1 MTDNVRTKAEELKKI
16 ILDSE
21 EYRNYDM
28 YRRLLNQTPQL
39 KARVNEFRA
48 ANVEMQMSHDEEDK
62 NTMQELADGYND
74 LLTNSVVREFLN
86 AELILCK
93 MIQQIDAILVSDVEL
108 ELDFL

>member
-1 MTDNVRTKAEELKKI
+1 MTDNVRAKAEELKEI
-16 ILDSE
+16 ILNSE

-28 YRRLLNQTPQL
+28 YRRLLNETPQL

-48 ANVEMQMSHDEEDK
+48 INVETQMSHDVE
-62 NTMQELADGYND
+62 NRNAMQELAYDYND

-93 MIQQIDAILVSDVEL
+93 MMQQIDAILVGDLEL